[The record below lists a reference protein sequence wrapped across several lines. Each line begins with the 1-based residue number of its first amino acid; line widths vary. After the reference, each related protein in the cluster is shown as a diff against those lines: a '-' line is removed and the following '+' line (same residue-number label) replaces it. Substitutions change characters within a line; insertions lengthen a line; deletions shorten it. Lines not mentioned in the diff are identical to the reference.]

1 MKISVT
7 FAKEVEELPACCSKC
22 PLVLACDSMMPG
34 ITKRQGMEWTKA
46 AMTRRIK
53 ACPMKIEE
61 E

>member
-7 FAKEVEELPACCSKC
+7 ITKEVEEMPSSCSKC
-22 PLVLACDSMMPG
+22 PFDSVCASFLPG
-34 ITKRQGMEWTKA
+34 ITKNRGMEWTKA

-61 E
+61 K